1 MNSTLAEMLPNRPR
15 SRRAQA
21 KVLIVAFWLS
31 LGGMVAPAHSATDT
45 TDECGGLLAG
55 SYRLL
60 ASTEEVDLCQAYGQQ
75 LVLVVNT
82 ASQCG
87 FTGQFE
93 GLETLYQRYRARGLV
108 VLGFPSDDFNQEH
121 ADERKTAEVCQLNYG
136 VSFPMMATTSVKGAS
151 ANALFS
157 KLNAATEPP
166 SWNFNKYL
174 IDPNSQT
181 VEHFGSRA
189 EPVGGALE
197 ARIDQLLSPRRGS

>member
-15 SRRAQA
+15 RHRAQA

-31 LGGMVAPAHSATDT
+31 LGGMVAPVHSATDT

-174 IDPNSQT
+174 VNPDGEV
-181 VEHFGSRA
+181 VEVFGAMTRPGSDKVKRA
-189 EPVGGALE
+189 IE
-197 ARIDQLLSPRRGS
+197 RLL